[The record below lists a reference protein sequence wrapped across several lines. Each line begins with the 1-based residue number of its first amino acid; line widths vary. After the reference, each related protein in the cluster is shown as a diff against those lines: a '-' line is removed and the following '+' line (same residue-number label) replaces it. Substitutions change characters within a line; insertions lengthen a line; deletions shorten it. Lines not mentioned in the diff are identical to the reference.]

1 MLTAMLDIAVLVSGG
16 GTNLQAII
24 DRISDGD
31 LSGVRIVGVIA
42 SRSGTMAE
50 QRAVRAN
57 IPVKIVCRK
66 DFPDP
71 EAYDRAMIA
80 ALSDWKPE
88 LIVLAGFLNLLGP
101 TVVAAWRNRIVNVHP
116 SLIPSFCG
124 PGYYGIRPHE
134 AVLASGACVT
144 GATVHIVDEE
154 YDRGPIIL
162 QKTVPVHA
170 DDTPQTLQLRVM
182 QEAEQVILPKAIA
195 LFAAGRIQI
204 EDRKVIILGG
214 TEND

>member
-1 MLTAMLDIAVLVSGG
+1 MLDIAVLVSGG

-31 LSGVRIVGVIA
+31 LSGVRIVGVVA

-204 EDRKVIILGG
+204 EDRKAIILGG

>member
-1 MLTAMLDIAVLVSGG
+1 MLDIAVLVSGG

>member
-1 MLTAMLDIAVLVSGG
+1 MLTAMLDIVVLVSGG

>member
-1 MLTAMLDIAVLVSGG
+1 MLDIAVLVSGG

-31 LSGVRIVGVIA
+31 LSGVRIVGVVA

>member
-1 MLTAMLDIAVLVSGG
+1 MLDIAVLVSGG

-31 LSGVRIVGVIA
+31 LSGVRIVGVVA

-57 IPVKIVCRK
+57 IPVKIICRK